1 MKKLIVVILILIT
14 IVFCTVVW
22 AGLDAGGE
30 ALINCPTIQSDT
42 ATITLD
48 DTVRITGGA
57 TVVGVLNTGGNLNV
71 GLTGTFNGGL
81 IVSGGAYLTT
91 VTILGNIIPYYD
103 GTSAHGSS
111 TLGSSTKRF
120 KTLWTSENIHIGTSS
135 ADYRIDAQA
144 GGDIGSDTFTGTG
157 LNDLTAAGTFNGTV
171 ADDVDYKVEIDANGT
186 PDTFKWSDDGGSTW
200 DVEDVNLTGSAQ
212 TLNNGIT
219 VTFDANDGHTTGD
232 YWTWTVTIYNPMW
245 LQDAAGDG
253 VLEVRNDGQVI
264 FTGDSAAAA
273 TTVSAWE
280 IDGSD
285 DLMPITGMFN
295 DPDYDLDS
303 NGDLMPAQIIYFET
317 DTNGNLM
324 PNL

>member
-1 MKKLIVVILILIT
+1 MKKVVLI
-14 IVFCTVVW
+14 IVLVLVAFPLCLVVW
-22 AGLDAGGE
+22 AGLDAAGGS
-30 ALINCPTIQSDT
+30 LINCRTVQSDT
-42 ATITLD
+42 STLTLD
-48 DTVRITGGA
+48 MVAPGTLAITGDISIEKNSPKIF
-57 TVVGVLNTGGNLNV
+57 LSNTGIAAPSYITYRHQGVTRSFIGWDEGTNALQISS
-71 GLTGTFNGGL
+71 TGTIRFPVDNGVAFISEDGSFHTGTESANFRL
-81 IVSGGAYLTT
+81 DAKAGG
-91 VTILGNIIPYYD
+91 V
-103 GTSAHGSS
+103 
-111 TLGSSTKRF
+111 
-120 KTLWTSENIHIGTSS
+120 IGTVDPC
-135 ADYRIDAQA
+135 AVLD
-144 GGDIGSDTFTGTG
+144 
-157 LNDLTAAGTFNGTV
+157 DLTAAGTFNGTV

-200 DVEDVNLTGSAQ
+200 DVEDVNITEAAQ

-280 IDGSD
+280 IDGND

-317 DTNGNLM
+317 DTSGNLM